1 MKVIIVG
8 GGTAGWMSSLY
19 MLRWA
24 KQQTK
29 KVEVVVVDSSKIPII
44 GAGEGSTGLFSDFIS
59 TVLSEFGETHLS
71 FIYKTGAT
79 LKLGIKFKDWNGVGT
94 EYLSPIEPSVSSR
107 SNIDMMMLKGKIF
120 GKPHYSCYTG
130 YLLEKGLST
139 YYHNKQTAT
148 GGNSYHFD
156 AHKVGQYF
164 KEIALKHNATH
175 IDSEIKSLKRNPMNG
190 NLESVVLED
199 GKVLEGDLWIDCS
212 GFGRVLIN
220 PMGGGWE
227 SYSQHLPVN
236 AAIPYLYPHDEDVRP
251 ETLAWAQKNGWMWQI
266 PTQERYGCGY
276 VYSDMFTTYDKA
288 VEELEQ
294 TTGRKIEPLRNLKFE
309 VGRLK
314 NFWVNN
320 VVSVGLSSG
329 FLEPLQATSIHTTIV
344 QLNII
349 TEHLLRIGCEYNT
362 DNFISDSYNK
372 RIGRMFD
379 DFRNLIQIHYMTK
392 RNDSEFWKYVMNSLP
407 KLDRTTEILKVCQ
420 YRSPSILDW
429 DFYFGSAGWSVLGWT
444 IMGLDLVPTEFVKRD
459 LETANAQLKSK
470 LDIEWENM
478 MVSHKANEIKL
489 MKNSD
494 FLKHIKNKSIIEP
507 PIRI

>member
-1 MKVIIVG
+1 MKIVIVG

-24 KQQTK
+24 KNQK
-29 KVEVVVVDSSKIPII
+29 EKVEITVVDSSKIPII

-59 TVLSEFGETHLS
+59 TLLSEFGETHLS

-94 EYLSPIEPSVSSR
+94 EYLSPIEPSLSSR
-107 SNIDMMMLKGKIF
+107 SNIDMMMLKATLSGN
-120 GKPHYSCYTG
+120 PHHSSHIG

-156 AHKVGQYF
+156 AHKVGEYF

-175 IDSEIKSLKRNPMNG
+175 IDSEIKSLKRNPISG

-199 GKVLEGDLWIDCS
+199 GGVLEGDLWIDCS

-236 AAIPYLYPHDEDVRP
+236 GAIPYIYPHDEDVRP
-251 ETLAWAQKNGWMWQI
+251 ETLAWAMPNGWMWQI
-266 PTQERYGCGY
+266 PTQQRYGCGY
-276 VYSDMFTTYDKA
+276 VYSDMFTTADKA
-288 VEELEQ
+288 VEELEKV
-294 TTGRKIEPLRNLKFE
+294 TGRKIEPLRNLKFE

-314 NFWVNN
+314 NFWIRN

-344 QLNII
+344 QLTTI
-349 TEHLLRIGCEYNT
+349 TDHLLRISQNYMVDDFIPNLYNT
-362 DNFISDSYNK
+362 KMS
-372 RIGRMFD
+372 RIFD
-379 DFRNLIQIHYMTK
+379 DFRNLIQIHYMTQ
-392 RNDSEFWKYVMNSLP
+392 RDDSEFWKYVRNGLP
-407 KLDRTTEILKVCQ
+407 KLDKTEEILKICQ

-444 IMGLDLVPTEFVKRD
+444 IMGLGLVPNELVKRD
-459 LETANAQLKSK
+459 LETANSEMKNK
-470 LDIEWENM
+470 LNAEWDNLM
-478 MVSHKANEIKL
+478 ISHKAHDIKL
-489 MKNSD
+489 MRHSD
-494 FLKHIKNKSIIEP
+494 FLKNISDKKIIEP
-507 PIRI
+507 LNRK

>member
-1 MKVIIVG
+1 MKIVIVG

-24 KQQTK
+24 TQQTQ

-44 GAGEGSTGLFSDFIS
+44 GAGEGSTGIFSNFIS
-59 TVLSEFGETHLS
+59 TILSEFGETHLN

-79 LKLGIKFKDWNGVGT
+79 LKLGIRFKDWNNVGT

-107 SNIDMMMLKGKIF
+107 SNIDMMMLNASLID
-120 GKPHYSCYTG
+120 KPHYSSHVG

-139 YYHNKQTAT
+139 YYHNKQTT
-148 GGNSYHFD
+148 NGSNSYHFD

-175 IDSEIKSLKRNPMNG
+175 IDSEIKSLKRNPING
-190 NLESVVLED
+190 NLESVVLDD
-199 GKVLEGDLWIDCS
+199 GKILEGDLWIDCS
-212 GFGRVLIN
+212 GFGRVLIK

-227 SYSQHLPVN
+227 SYSQYLPVN
-236 AAIPYLYPHDEDVRP
+236 GAIPYLYQHDEDVRP
-251 ETLAWAQKNGWMWQI
+251 ETIAWAQKNGWMWQI

-314 NFWVNN
+314 KFWINN

-344 QLNII
+344 QLSYI
-349 TEHLLRIGCEYNT
+349 TEHFLKLDTKYLNDGIAQQLFNQKME
-362 DNFISDSYNK
+362 
-372 RIGRMFD
+372 RMFD
-379 DFRNLIQIHYMTK
+379 DFAELIQIHYITK
-392 RNDSEFWKYVMNSLP
+392 RDDSEFWKYVKNALP
-407 KLDRTTEILKVCQ
+407 KFDKTKEILKICE
-420 YRSPSILDW
+420 YRSPSSLDW
-429 DFYFGSAGWSVLGWT
+429 DQYFGSAGWGVLGWT
-444 IMGLDLVPTEFVKRD
+444 IMGLGLVSKDLIKRD
-459 LETANAQLKSK
+459 LETAPNDKKEKLK
-470 LDIEWENM
+470 IEWDTILI
-478 MVSHKANEIKL
+478 SHKANEIKL
-489 MKNSD
+489 MKNPE
-494 FLKHIKNKSIIEP
+494 FLKYIKEKKIIEP
-507 PIRI
+507 LNRF

>member
-199 GKVLEGDLWIDCS
+199 GKVLEGHLWIDCS

-220 PMGGGWE
+220 SMGGGWE

>member
-29 KVEVVVVDSSKIPII
+29 QVEVVVVDSSKIPII

-94 EYLSPIEPSVSSR
+94 EYLSPIEPSLSSR
-107 SNIDMMMLKGKIF
+107 SNIDIMMLKAKIF

-288 VEELEQ
+288 VEELQQ

-444 IMGLDLVPTEFVKRD
+444 IMGLDLVPDEFVKRD

>member
-1 MKVIIVG
+1 
-8 GGTAGWMSSLY
+8 
-19 MLRWA
+19 
-24 KQQTK
+24 
-29 KVEVVVVDSSKIPII
+29 
-44 GAGEGSTGLFSDFIS
+44 
-59 TVLSEFGETHLS
+59 
-71 FIYKTGAT
+71 
-79 LKLGIKFKDWNGVGT
+79 
-94 EYLSPIEPSVSSR
+94 
-107 SNIDMMMLKGKIF
+107 MMMLKGKIF